1 MRAILI
7 ENEVIRFNGNLG
19 ELQQFMFE
27 VSGGRLCGFNV
38 TIEAAY
44 GETSSELRYLSYCN
58 PVYRLPN
65 NPNSMNIYHIEY
77 SVYRDINNIA
87 PEYSQYMRFPG
98 YYIRSEHKLSLIP
111 GDILVWTG
119 IDFSIFDKARIII
132 DNKKSIKNE

>member
-7 ENEVIRFNGNLG
+7 ENEVMRFNGNLG

-27 VSGGRLCGFNV
+27 ASGGRLCGFNV
-38 TIEAAY
+38 TIEAA
-44 GETSSELRYLSYCN
+44 EASSELKYLSYCN
-58 PVYRLPN
+58 QMYRLPN

-77 SVYRDINNIA
+77 SVYRNIDNIA

-98 YYIRSEHKLSLIP
+98 RYTHSEHKLSLFP
-111 GDILVWTG
+111 GDVLVWTG